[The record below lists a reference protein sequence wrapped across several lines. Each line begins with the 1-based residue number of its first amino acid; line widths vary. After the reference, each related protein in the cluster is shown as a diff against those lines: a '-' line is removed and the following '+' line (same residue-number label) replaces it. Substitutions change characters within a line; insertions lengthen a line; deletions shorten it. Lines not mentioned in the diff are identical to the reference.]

1 MKVCIVAEGCYPYVV
16 GGVSGW
22 INSLIKS
29 FPNVEFIL
37 LAIVANRSFRGK
49 FVYELPE
56 NLTQVYEVYLED
68 SEWEGGDRKRKRRK
82 KVHISRKE
90 YDELLNM
97 VLNRKTDWGVIF
109 DLFHKKRLSVDDL
122 LMGEDFFLIARECY
136 NRNYSDINFSDF
148 LWTLRSIY
156 LPMFWTLKMDVP
168 KADLYH
174 CVATGYSGILGS
186 MAKHFHGSSLLIS
199 EHGIY
204 TREREEELIKAAW
217 VRGVYKNIWIEQFKK
232 MSLLAYEKADTVTC
246 LYDHAR
252 ELQIELGCPEEKI
265 KVTPNGI
272 NTEALADPEKLKYW
286 MPVDWYNGGMEHVTR
301 HMIYSRFWHHFLYDL
316 GVVNTPEPYAKRS
329 IQGLILGPDGD
340 KMSKS
345 KGNVVD
351 PLDIVEEYGADT
363 LRTYVLFMGDYGA
376 ATPWSE
382 NSVKGCKKFLD
393 RVAGLTDILSEES
406 VSDELEMKLHRTIK
420 KVSSDIEN
428 LKFNTAIASLMTLIN
443 EITAEGHLS
452 KDDLTIFIK
461 LLSPFAPHICEEIW
475 EFIGGEGL
483 LAVSEWP
490 KYDEGKTIA
499 KTVEIG
505 VQVNGKVRGTIVIPN
520 GCEKEKAF
528 EIAKADERIASFLE
542 GKNLIKEI
550 YVPNKIVNFVAK

>member
-122 LMGEDFFLIARECY
+122 LMGEDFFMIARECY
-136 NRNYSDINFSDF
+136 NRNYSNINFSDF

-272 NTEALADPEKLKYW
+272 NTEALADLPGKNEEEQQFINAGAVLR
-286 MPVDWYNGGMEHVTR
+286 VTPIKDVKT
-301 HMIYSRFWHHFLYDL
+301 MIQAFDF
-316 GVVNTPEPYAKRS
+316 AKKR
-329 IQGLILGPDGD
+329 
-340 KMSKS
+340 
-345 KGNVVD
+345 
-351 PLDIVEEYGADT
+351 
-363 LRTYVLFMGDYGA
+363 
-376 ATPWSE
+376 
-382 NSVKGCKKFLD
+382 VK
-393 RVAGLTDILSEES
+393 
-406 VSDELEMKLHRTIK
+406 
-420 KVSSDIEN
+420 N
-428 LKFNTAIASLMTLIN
+428 LKLWIM
-443 EITAEGHLS
+443 
-452 KDDLTIFIK
+452 DLQT
-461 LLSPFAPHICEEIW
+461 
-475 EFIGGEGL
+475 
-483 LAVSEWP
+483 
-490 KYDEGKTIA
+490 
-499 KTVEIG
+499 
-505 VQVNGKVRGTIVIPN
+505 RM
-520 GCEKEKAF
+520 
-528 EIAKADERIASFLE
+528 
-542 GKNLIKEI
+542 
-550 YVPNKIVNFVAK
+550 